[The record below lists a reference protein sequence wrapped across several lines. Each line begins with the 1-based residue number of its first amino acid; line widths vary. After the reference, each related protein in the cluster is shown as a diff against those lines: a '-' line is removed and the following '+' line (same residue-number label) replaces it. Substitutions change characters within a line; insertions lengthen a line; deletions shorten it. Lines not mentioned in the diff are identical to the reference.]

1 MAPYLLCTRA
11 PLAHPLHFP
20 FRVPTVPICTS
31 PHPLAP
37 LAPPRAPCQT
47 ALDSATRREAEA
59 EARHADAT
67 QAVRAETDALGGEA
81 QRGFAAELG
90 QLTAQTR
97 QVRLAVRLGV
107 MADRAEAAGRSPPT
121 LILRRAARGVTVL
134 PHCSPSPYLTRVRAA
149 AQVEAESE
157 RLRASHEADRAEL
170 VTTRRTLWAAQQA
183 ERLERDASE
192 HGAEQEEGGE
202 PALRAEVTRLTGA
215 LLQAEAEA
223 AAAVDS
229 PADPA
234 PAPSQASAH
243 SGAAPTRTVSFG
255 RPFGRRARAPD
266 GSADSGA
273 APARALSF
281 GRKGARAAAG
291 AASLLSRSVRRA
303 PNNGS
308 A

>member
-1 MAPYLLCTRA
+1 MRA
-11 PLAHPLHFP
+11 PA
-20 FRVPTVPICTS
+20 
-31 PHPLAP
+31 
-37 LAPPRAPCQT
+37 
-47 ALDSATRREAEA
+47 
-59 EARHADAT
+59 
-67 QAVRAETDALGGEA
+67 QA
-81 QRGFAAELG
+81 
-90 QLTAQTR
+90 
-97 QVRLAVRLGV
+97 
-107 MADRAEAAGRSPPT
+107 
-121 LILRRAARGVTVL
+121 
-134 PHCSPSPYLTRVRAA
+134 
-149 AQVEAESE
+149 EAESE

-192 HGAEQEEGGE
+192 DGAEQEEGGE
-202 PALRAEVTRLTGA
+202 PALRAAVARLTGA

-243 SGAAPTRTVSFG
+243 SGAAPARTVSFG

-303 PNNGS
+303 PDNGS
-308 A
+308 T